1 MCKGPEA
8 RENVQATESRAWGLQ
23 GRANKSGRD
32 RLQGCPGWGGQGRGP
47 IQSTDSGGQAPPSP
61 AFSQRA
67 LKENRLCVSQART
80 QPVNPATKHC
90 RNPTQQAERVAI
102 RGDGCLQ
109 GWLFAVICNL
119 CFSPL
124 ASGSKN
130 WDGRGGPA
138 RRSSRGAC
146 EPAHL
151 PSSPASASAPLWAS
165 GHPSGPFVSG

>member
-23 GRANKSGRD
+23 GRADKSGRD
-32 RLQGCPGWGGQGRGP
+32 RLRGCPGWGRAGQGPDPVHRQRRPGTTVP
-47 IQSTDSGGQAPPSP
+47 CFQPACTKGEPTLCQPGQNTASKSCDQTLQEFSP
-61 AFSQRA
+61 AGRG
-67 LKENRLCVSQART
+67 
-80 QPVNPATKHC
+80 
-90 RNPTQQAERVAI
+90 VAI

-109 GWLFAVICNL
+109 RWLFAVICNL

-130 WDGRGGPA
+130 WDGCGGPA

-151 PSSPASASAPLWAS
+151 PSSPATASAPLWAS

>member
-1 MCKGPEA
+1 MCKLPKAGPGGC
-8 RENVQATESRAWGLQ
+8 RAEPTSLGGTGYRGAQ
-23 GRANKSGRD
+23 GGA
-32 RLQGCPGWGGQGRGP
+32 GQGRGP

>member
-1 MCKGPEA
+1 MCKLPKAGPGGCRTE
-8 RENVQATESRAWGLQ
+8 RQVWEGQATGVPRVGRGRAGAPDPVHRRRRPGTTVPCFQPACTKGEPTLCQPGQNTASKSHDQTLQESRPA
-23 GRANKSGRD
+23 GRASG
-32 RLQGCPGWGGQGRGP
+32 
-47 IQSTDSGGQAPPSP
+47 
-61 AFSQRA
+61 
-67 LKENRLCVSQART
+67 
-80 QPVNPATKHC
+80 NP
-90 RNPTQQAERVAI
+90 RR
-102 RGDGCLQ
+102 
-109 GWLFAVICNL
+109 WLFAVICNL
-119 CFSPL
+119 CFSPS